1 MPHAPTVPLPVPD
14 RPQRR
19 RHRGGV
25 LATLVLLLAL
35 VAGAGLLAD
44 SIVRSRVQDAV
55 EQQVTDQYTGSGVE
69 IRLHGWPFLWQLRQD
84 RLEAADLRADSL
96 TVDAEGRPI
105 EVRNVEL
112 HGTDLTGVR
121 HDQEHIVAGTVTGA
135 VDVTWPAVRELSGVD
150 LAYAGPDRVR
160 LSTSFSVFGQQVP
173 VTIEGTPQLDP
184 ATGGLGIGDATADV
198 AGTTVPQPLVDPLL
212 TRAGDGYRLPPLG
225 ALAYDSLTVGP
236 EAVRIGLVG
245 TDVDTQQVLG

>member
-1 MPHAPTVPLPVPD
+1 MPHATTVPLPVPD

-25 LATLVLLLAL
+25 VVALLLLLAL
-35 VAGAGLLAD
+35 VAGAGVLAD
-44 SIVRSRVQDAV
+44 AIVRSRVQTAV
-55 EQQVTDQYTGSGVE
+55 EQQVIDQYAGDGVE
-69 IRLHGWPFLWQLRQD
+69 VRLHGWPFLWQVRQD

-96 TVDAEGRPI
+96 TVDAEGQRV

-121 HDQEHIVAGTVTGA
+121 DQQQIVAGTVTGG
-135 VDVTWPAVRELSGVD
+135 VDVSWPTVRALSGVD

-160 LSTSFSVFGQQVP
+160 LSTSFSLFGQQVP

-198 AGTTVPQPLVDPLL
+198 AGTTVPQRLVDPLL
-212 TRAGDGYRLPPLG
+212 ARAGDGYRLPPLG